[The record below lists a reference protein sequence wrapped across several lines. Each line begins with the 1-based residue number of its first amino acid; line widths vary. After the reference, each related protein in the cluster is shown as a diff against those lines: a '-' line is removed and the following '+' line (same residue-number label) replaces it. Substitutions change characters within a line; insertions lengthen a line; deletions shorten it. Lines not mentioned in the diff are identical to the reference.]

1 MIRMK
6 GVVDMSIR
14 EFTVKISPT
23 EAMSVIESHVVGGS
37 ISGTLVDRYVRQVGE
52 YEVHVMVLEK
62 YYMRSSNRAS
72 LTVTIDDFGEDTKV
86 HVVASGGSEGVFFRF
101 DWGAGNSFAN
111 SVETAL
117 GSSIIDGV

>member
-1 MIRMK
+1 ME
-6 GVVDMSIR
+6 GDEDVAVR
-14 EFTVKISPT
+14 EFTVNILPMA
-23 EAMSVIESHVVGGS
+23 AMTVIESYVVGGS

-52 YEVHVMVLEK
+52 QEVHVMVLEK

-72 LTVTIDDFGEDTKV
+72 LTVTIDDFGKDTKV

-101 DWGAGNSFAN
+101 DWGAGNNFAN

-117 GSSIIDGV
+117 GTSII